1 MFSYTDKLLD
11 TLKVQEKMDYVI
23 FLEMRQK
30 YNNGCYD
37 LPYLPSFEEVSKD
50 DVDEEDRWLSQWYI
64 KECQT
69 KYDRVMEKINQ
80 LNYLSSYFYQFER
93 KQIKSLLDSL
103 TLNEKNEL
111 RFHLDWIS
119 NYASR
124 EASFE
129 EINLLSALNIFYDDF
144 NKNDC
149 MPLAS

>member
-11 TLKVQEKMDYVI
+11 TLTAQEKIYYEI

-37 LPYLPSFEEVSKD
+37 LPYLSSFEEVSKD
-50 DVDEEDRWLSQWYI
+50 DVDEEDRWLSHWYI

-69 KYDRVMEKINQ
+69 KYDRVMDKINK
-80 LNYLSSYFYQFER
+80 LNYLSSYFFKFER
-93 KQIKSLLDSL
+93 KQIKFLLDSL

-111 RFHLDWIS
+111 RFHLYWIS
-119 NYASR
+119 NYASK

-129 EINLLSALNIFYDDF
+129 EMNLLSALNILYNNF

-149 MPLAS
+149 MSLAS